1 MSNTNLSNS
10 LISILEESLTLGLD
24 DNTIETSNN
33 NNTQTQ
39 ILKEKSASSLLLQSK
54 RNEIKELETL
64 NFIPLSNS
72 AFLSP
77 FESQIASS
85 EVTNNSKLESL
96 MNIKNNNQTNQHI
109 SKAKR
114 KKMEKGEQYKDKSNE
129 KFASKSNRKSRM
141 DKLQRIY

>member
-1 MSNTNLSNS
+1 MANTNLSNS

-33 NNTQTQ
+33 YNNQTQ
-39 ILKEKSASSLLLQSK
+39 IQKEKSASSLLLESK
-54 RNEIKELETL
+54 RNQIKEFETL

-72 AFLSP
+72 PFLSP

-85 EVTNNSKLESL
+85 EITNNSKLESL
-96 MNIKNNNQTNQHI
+96 MNNKSSSQTNQHI

-129 KFASKSNRKSRM
+129 KFVSKSNRKSRM
-141 DKLQRIY
+141 DKLHRIY